1 MGSPLWRLL
10 EMLVPNCVATDVI
23 EISGQSVEIVCSSQ
37 TYADVDKSDSSQ
49 LDVSLYFDDT
59 PCHIDLEPLLE
70 R

>member
-10 EMLVPNCVATDVI
+10 EMLVPNCVVTAATI

-37 TYADVDKSDSSQ
+37 AYADVDNSD
-49 LDVSLYFDDT
+49 
-59 PCHIDLEPLLE
+59 IDLEPLLE